1 MTPTRPL
8 TLCPDVTACDTD
20 DGMVLLDGRRG
31 RYWQLNA
38 TGALILRALLR
49 GDDGARIAEELACAR
64 PVTAEQAGQDIS
76 DLITRLTEARLVEEQ
91 TTP

>member
-1 MTPTRPL
+1 MTL
-8 TLCPDVTACDTD
+8 TLCRDVTVCDTD

-49 GDDGARIAEELACAR
+49 GDDSARIAGQLARAR
-64 PVTAEQAGQDIS
+64 PVTAEQAAQDIS
-76 DLITRLTEARLVEEQ
+76 DLIARLARARLVRER
-91 TTP
+91 TTS